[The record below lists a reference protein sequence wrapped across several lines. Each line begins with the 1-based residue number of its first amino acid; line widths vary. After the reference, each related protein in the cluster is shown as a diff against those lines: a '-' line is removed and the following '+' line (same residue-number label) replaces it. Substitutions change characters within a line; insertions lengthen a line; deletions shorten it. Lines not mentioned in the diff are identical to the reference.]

1 MIGEKPFVLSREPVE
16 RSKDASFVFRLRC
29 LVLEPSPNRY
39 TKHDTGFVTVTL
51 TQEL

>member
-1 MIGEKPFVLSREPVE
+1 MIGEKPFVLSL
-16 RSKDASFVFRLRC
+16 SKDASFVFRLRC